1 MVSLNNP
8 SPLSTAQALAAAGL
22 QVLPARHRD
31 KAPIVDWH
39 KFQDVRSEG
48 MLPQWFGSTTPRNYW
63 VMTGQMSKV
72 VVVDCDN
79 AAADLWW
86 RERLGDEVMSE
97 AGRVK
102 TRKGHHYWFR
112 IPADWTEGVS
122 SWSVHPKK
130 TDDPDGMSFDV
141 RADLTGVIVP
151 PSVHETGHVYTWERP
166 LSAAIEAPTE
176 LLDGSIRL
184 EVPGGDGKAG
194 EGQRKAASGVVRS
207 MLTGLLADPPGG
219 DGTGRNDWL
228 ARVAGHYAKQYHNQH
243 DLYEAH
249 CAIANQAMGTP
260 LDEAEYDKTIQS
272 VWRGEHERNAHRAM
286 DGTCGWLQSGGTRI
300 MTQVAIKDKEGNT
313 TYTVEEWAD
322 FDLRAAGVMLAED
335 LSRSYWVQIVRKK
348 RGTGETETI
357 DAVLDAKVAG
367 DDRALRKWLAQ
378 WACTIVP
385 PMSMWPKEGTMGVRL
400 QRYLESQHP
409 PAVKVTSTLGWD
421 SSILTGSGGFVTH
434 DGVITEGGLIEME
447 VAGVRPHPNLLTGGT
462 APHRYG
468 FEGKDRGEGSGDQ
481 EARRVLR
488 EVLSF
493 HHDLTTA
500 VFGSWWAACLLK
512 PQIEARTSLF
522 PFMAIEAP
530 SESGKTNGFFQM
542 MTQLNGNTR
551 GETQPTKAALRDM
564 AAAHRSGIVWVDDLD
579 DPTYLMELLRAATSG
594 GTLTKMGEDRE
605 SVKNTQIVAPIVIS
619 GEALGLGSQK
629 ALLDRAIILKVTS
642 PTDRRNK
649 EDSGPQ
655 WDDVLTLRSQ
665 YPDGLAAVSGW
676 LVQDAL
682 AVTGQVMAALASG
695 RQGGAGRTGDKYAI
709 LRAGARL
716 LDYLV
721 ATDQD
726 AADWAWDGKG
736 KAAPLVE
743 QWIAEA
749 EASGVGS
756 NENSL
761 TLEILPW
768 ALRTFKYPDKPYA
781 GDHERDL
788 DRPVFIRNKDRG
800 LARTVQGLLGGP
812 EVAEDGPEIW
822 FNTALLAQAWEREK
836 HGRIERRTQT
846 EGAFRDQ
853 ANALHAPS
861 QQYKIVNGGG
871 RRASYRRID
880 GDIARAIL
888 DRAEGR

>member
-1 MVSLNNP
+1 MVSLNN
-8 SPLSTAQALAAAGL
+8 SPLATAQALAAAGL
-22 QVLPARHRD
+22 QVLPARHKD
-31 KAPIVDWH
+31 KAPIIDWR
-39 KFQDVRSEG
+39 KYQDTRSAP

-63 VMTGQMSKV
+63 VMTGQMSKAI
-72 VVVDCDN
+72 VVDCDN
-79 AAADLWW
+79 TAADRWW
-86 RERLGDEVMSE
+86 REQLGDEAMD
-97 AGRVK
+97 AAARVK

-112 IPADWTEGVS
+112 IPEDHTGKVA
-122 SWSVHPKK
+122 SWSVHN
-130 TDDPDGMSFDV
+130 DEYDFDV
-141 RADLTGVIVP
+141 RADGTGVIVP

-166 LSAAIEAPTE
+166 LAKATEAPSA
-176 LLDGSIRL
+176 LLDGSIRAL
-184 EVPGGDGKAG
+184 APGKGGEAGD
-194 EGQRKAASGVVRS
+194 GQRKAISGQVRS
-207 MLTGLLADPPGG
+207 MLSSLLGDPPGG
-219 DGTGRNDWL
+219 DGSGRNDWL
-228 ARVAGHYAKQYHNQH
+228 ARVAGHYAKTYHNQE
-243 DLYEAH
+243 DLYLAH
-249 CAIANQAMGTP
+249 CEAANQMMGEP
-260 LDEAEYDKTIQS
+260 LDPAEFQKTVDS
-272 VWRGEHERNAHRAM
+272 VWRGEHERNAHRAL

-300 MTQVAIKDKEGNT
+300 MTQVANKDKEGHT
-313 TYTVEEWAD
+313 TYSVEEWAD
-322 FDLRAAGVMLAED
+322 FDLRAAGVMIAED
-335 LSRSYWVQIVRKK
+335 LSRTYWVQIVRKR
-348 RGTGETETI
+348 RGVGDEERI
-357 DAVLDAKVAG
+357 DAILPGHIAG
-367 DDRALRKWLAQ
+367 DDRQLRKWLAK

-385 PMSMWPKEGTMGVRL
+385 PMNMWPKEGTTGVRL
-400 QRYLESQHP
+400 QRYLEAQHP

-421 SSILTGSGGFVTH
+421 ENILTGSGGFVTH
-434 DGVITEGGLIEME
+434 DGVITQDGLIGME
-447 VAGVRPHPNLLTGGT
+447 EAGVRPHPGLLTGGT

-468 FEGKDRGEGSGDQ
+468 FEGGGDGDQ

-493 HHDLTTA
+493 HHAQTTA
-500 VFGSWWAACLLK
+500 VFGAWWAACLLK

-642 PTDRRNK
+642 PTDRLNRHGT
-649 EDSGPQ
+649 GPQ
-655 WDDVLTLRSQ
+655 WDDILELRAQ
-665 YPDGLAAVSGW
+665 YPHGLAEVAGW

-682 AVTGQVMAALASG
+682 AVSGQCMAALAEG
-695 RQGGAGRTGDKYAI
+695 RQGGSGRTGDKYAI

-721 ATDQD
+721 ATDED
-726 AADWAWDGKG
+726 SAGWAWDGKG
-736 KAAPLVE
+736 EAAPLVE
-743 QWIAEA
+743 QWISEA

-781 GDHERDL
+781 AETDRDL
-788 DRPVFIRNKDRG
+788 DRPVFVQHKDRG
-800 LARTVQGLLGGP
+800 LARTVQGLLGDP
-812 EVAEDGPEIW
+812 VSAEDGPEIW
-822 FNTALLAQAWEREK
+822 FNTSLLAQAWEREK
-836 HGRIERRTQT
+836 HGRVERRTQT
-846 EGAFRDQ
+846 ESAFKDQ

-861 QQYKIVNGGG
+861 KRWKIANSGG
-871 RRASYRRID
+871 RLAYYRSIS
-880 GDIARAIL
+880 GDLARAVL
-888 DRAEGR
+888 ERAEGK